1 MRCRHY
7 MTAETL
13 KKIDDIRAQINYYKA
28 FEELIANT
36 TEQNMIARIVEGEKG
51 DAAIDKAV
59 RGIPQELKNE
69 IIRACLQ
76 CRQGWQQQ
84 LDEL

>member
-1 MRCRHY
+1 

-36 TEQNMIARIVEGEKG
+36 AEQDMFARIVEGEKG
-51 DAAIDKAV
+51 NATIDKAV
-59 RGIPQELKNE
+59 RGIPQELKDE
-69 IIRACLQ
+69 IIKACLQ
-76 CRQGWQQQ
+76 CKQKWQQQ

>member
-1 MRCRHY
+1 

-36 TEQNMIARIVEGEKG
+36 AEQDMFARIVEGEKG
-51 DAAIDKAV
+51 NATIDKAV
-59 RGIPQELKNE
+59 RGIPQELKDE
-69 IIRACLQ
+69 IIKVCLQ
-76 CRQGWQQQ
+76 CKQKWQQQ